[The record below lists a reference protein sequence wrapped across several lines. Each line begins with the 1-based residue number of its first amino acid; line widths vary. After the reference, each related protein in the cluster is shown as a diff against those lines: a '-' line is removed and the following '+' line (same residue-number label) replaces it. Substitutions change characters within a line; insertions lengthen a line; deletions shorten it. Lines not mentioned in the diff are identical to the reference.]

1 MFSRLV
7 TRIPIHNSVASL
19 RLLAQPPVACTF
31 SPRLF
36 SGTAAPPMSSEATD
50 EAEETQE
57 VALEVPVSGR
67 ALSSRCTRDDSV
79 PCPRA
84 QVLEKGGFILKAKE
98 VPVSAKKMHLVTTQ
112 NAFNASRF

>member
-1 MFSRLV
+1 
-7 TRIPIHNSVASL
+7 
-19 RLLAQPPVACTF
+19 
-31 SPRLF
+31 
-36 SGTAAPPMSSEATD
+36 MSSEATD
-50 EAEETQE
+50 EADETQE